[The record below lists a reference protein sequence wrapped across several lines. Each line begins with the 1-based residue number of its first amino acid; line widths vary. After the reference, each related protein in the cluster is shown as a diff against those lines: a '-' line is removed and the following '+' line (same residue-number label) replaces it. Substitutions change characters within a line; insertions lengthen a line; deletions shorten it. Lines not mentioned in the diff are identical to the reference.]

1 MRKHVRLIVIT
12 LMLTLAAP
20 PLLTYAA
27 SKAEINR
34 DARAAL
40 ANLYQN
46 TPAARQLAEKAKGIL
61 VFPSILK
68 GGFIVGGQYGDGALF
83 KDGKVVGYYNSVA
96 ASYGLQA
103 GVQKFGYA
111 MFFMN
116 DAALAYLD
124 KSKGWEIG
132 VGPSIV
138 IVDKETAAAF
148 GKSLT
153 SSTLKDDI
161 YAFIFSQKGLMAGL
175 GLQGSKITKINPK

>member
-1 MRKHVRLIVIT
+1 MRRHVRLIVIS
-12 LMLTLAAP
+12 LMLTVAAS
-20 PLLTYAA
+20 PLLAHAA

-46 TPAARQLAEKAKGIL
+46 TPAAKQLAAKAKGIL
-61 VFPSILK
+61 VFPSIVK
-68 GGFIVGGQYGDGALF
+68 GGFIVGAQYGDGALF
-83 KDGKVVGYYNSVA
+83 KDGNVVGYYNSVA

-116 DAALAYLD
+116 DGALAYLD
-124 KSKGWEIG
+124 KSSGWEIG
-132 VGPSIV
+132 VGPSVV

-148 GKSLT
+148 GKSMT
-153 SSTLKDDI
+153 TTTLKDDI

-175 GLQGSKITKINPK
+175 GLQGSKITKINPE

>member
-1 MRKHVRLIVIT
+1 MRNHARLIVIT
-12 LMLTLAAP
+12 LMLTLAASP
-20 PLLTYAA
+20 MLTYAA

-46 TPAARQLAEKAKGIL
+46 TPAAKLLAEKAKGIL
-61 VFPSILK
+61 VFPSLLK
-68 GGFIVGGQYGDGALF
+68 GGFIVGAQYGDGALF
-83 KDGKVVGYYNSVA
+83 KNGEVVDYYNSVA
-96 ASYGLQA
+96 GSYGLQA

-124 KSKGWEIG
+124 KSEGWEIG

-148 GKSLT
+148 GKSMT

-175 GLQGSKITKINPK
+175 GLQGSKITKIHPK